1 VNDFWNVIAEFLKNF
16 GTSVLESVAL
26 LLFGIIVIKLVARL
40 LRAILKR
47 TKVEGAAGSFI
58 ISIVQAALA
67 LILFFLIMDIFD
79 IDTSSIITILAA
91 SGLAVGL
98 ALQDGLSNLASG
110 VTILLTRPFK
120 EKDHVK
126 INDVEGI
133 IRRIRLTT
141 TEILTF
147 DNVSIL
153 IPNKKVASSEIINY
167 TNRPTRRVDI
177 VISAPFES
185 DPDTVKAALWEL
197 IKEEPSVLKTPA
209 PSIILSEVA
218 ASAINYKVR
227 MWVNTAHYWKVRNGF
242 TEKVVR
248 RFREKGIPLPYQKL
262 SVIFAEKEGKD
273 D

>member
-1 VNDFWNVIAEFLKNF
+1 MNDFWNVIAEFLKNF

-47 TKVEGAAGSFI
+47 TKVEGAAGSFV

-120 EKDHVK
+120 GKRPCKNKRCRGH
-126 INDVEGI
+126 
-133 IRRIRLTT
+133 
-141 TEILTF
+141 
-147 DNVSIL
+147 
-153 IPNKKVASSEIINY
+153 NKKNPPHHHRNTYLRQCKHTY
-167 TNRPTRRVDI
+167 T
-177 VISAPFES
+177 
-185 DPDTVKAALWEL
+185 KQ
-197 IKEEPSVLKTPA
+197 KGGVLR
-209 PSIILSEVA
+209 
-218 ASAINYKVR
+218 NYKLHQPPPHAG
-227 MWVNTAHYWKVRNGF
+227 WISSF
-242 TEKVVR
+242 TLPSSPTPTQLRR
-248 RFREKGIPLPYQKL
+248 RFGSL
-262 SVIFAEKEGKD
+262 
-273 D
+273 